1 MLLLGALL
9 YPLSLVAVGMATS
22 AAQIL
27 IALVLFGATSNLTNI
42 SVNTQAVGVE
52 RLYRRSIMGSFH
64 GLWSLAGFSGGLI
77 GTLMVALD
85 ITPQIHFLIIFAA
98 ATGVALLMQGST
110 LPRDHRMKS
119 LEENQRKILIRP
131 DHYILLL
138 GLIAM
143 SSSICEG
150 TVFDWTNIYF
160 DDVLK
165 VPKNLVRFGYI
176 AAMGSMTLVRF
187 TIDRFIT
194 RFGATRVLQFSG
206 LLLIAGLCF
215 AVSVPHIVPS
225 TFGFLLIGAGM
236 SPVIPIC
243 YSLAGRS
250 KSMLPGM
257 AITTVST
264 IGFLGFLAGPPVIG
278 FISHGIG
285 LRWALC
291 IIAIVGVTI
300 LSFTSTLRKSI
311 HKNG

>member
-1 MLLLGALL
+1 
-9 YPLSLVAVGMATS
+9 
-22 AAQIL
+22 
-27 IALVLFGATSNLTNI
+27 
-42 SVNTQAVGVE
+42 VE

-64 GLWSLAGFSGGLI
+64 GLWSLAGFSGGHI
-77 GTLMVALD
+77 GALMVALD
-85 ITPQIHFLIIFAA
+85 ITPQTHFIIIFAGT
-98 ATGVALLMQGST
+98 TGMVLFMQSAT
-110 LPRDHRMKS
+110 LPRDHRAKS
-119 LEENQRKILIRP
+119 LEESRRTIFTRP
-131 DHYILLL
+131 GHYILLL

-143 SSSICEG
+143 SSSVCEG

-176 AAMGSMTLVRF
+176 AAMGSMTLGRF
-187 TIDRFIT
+187 TVDRFIT

-206 LLLIAGLCF
+206 LLLIVGLGF

-291 IIAIVGVTI
+291 VIALVGVTVMS
-300 LSFTSTLRKSI
+300 LTSTLRKAI
-311 HKNG
+311 HKNN